1 MGYRLISPR
10 DLYKE
15 DIPNV
20 VRPFVAKRI
29 LYDAFTFPQTIIFGM
44 VNYVSPFGNKELQQ
58 KKLIQDI
65 ENGRVLLVAMSPE
78 FGTIGNNN
86 SSGDHI
92 NSFWSSIRLIKRT
105 GKSRPTFGSF
115 IEENA
120 EFLAGTAVGF
130 ATTVGEALT
139 DTAEF
144 AADLAGSVA
153 YDKFGIDSAKEAHER
168 TIARIDNGINTAS
181 YIAKHPS
188 ESLDAALEGISNLA
202 DELADKLAQDNA
214 FEVGVLAGGVL
225 SEVVPSPAAI
235 LNKAKKLNK
244 LSKIVTNKGPYNPH
258 AWRKHL
264 ENVNPGKKITSTTVP
279 PPSKSNVKLAGKRHP
294 KSDIVFNERGLPI
307 FDDVMTYET
316 VVNTQNKSRTASMRE
331 ATRQLNHDIRK
342 KLVDKNIFTNE
353 QLNDIKAGKS
363 KIAQMTWHHNESHGK
378 MQLIPEADHKRT
390 GHIGGEGLKNGK

>member
-1 MGYRLISPR
+1 MGYRLVSPR
-10 DLYKE
+10 GLYKE

-44 VNYVSPFGNKELQQ
+44 VNYVSPFGNKQLQQ

-86 SSGDHI
+86 SSGDHT
-92 NSFWSSIRLIKRT
+92 NSFWSSITLIKKT
-105 GKSRPTFGSF
+105 GKSRPAFGSF
-115 IEENA
+115 IEESA

-130 ATTVGEALT
+130 ATAVGEALT
-139 DTAEF
+139 DTVEF

-153 YDKFGIDSAKEAHER
+153 YNKFGIDSAKKAHER
-168 TIARIDNGINTAS
+168 TIARINNGINTAS

-188 ESLDAALEGISNLA
+188 ESLDATLEGISNLA
-202 DELADKLAQDNA
+202 DELANKLAQDNA

-244 LSKIVTNKGPYNPH
+244 LSNFVTNKGPYNPH

-264 ENVNPGKKITSTTVP
+264 EDVNLGKKITSTTVP
-279 PPSKSNVKLAGKRHP
+279 PLNKPNVKLAGKRHP
-294 KSDIVFNERGLPI
+294 TSGIVFNERGFPI
-307 FDDVMTYET
+307 FDNET
-316 VVNTQNKSRTASMRE
+316 VFETKLNRKFKNRNGDMRA
-331 ATRQLNHDIRK
+331 ATRALRTEILDGKIPVNNFSEVQLKDIMS
-342 KLVDKNIFTNE
+342 
-353 QLNDIKAGKS
+353 GKE
-363 KIAQMTWHHNESHGK
+363 KIREFTWHHNEIPNR
-378 MQLIPEADHKRT
+378 MQLVPEKSHKDT
-390 GHIGGEGLKNGK
+390 GHLGGEKLSNGT